1 MFTDIEWEG
10 VGAKIIM
17 TKDAENAAERTAYGI
32 RWYFHQTNSCS
43 AILSLFG
50 SFATK
55 CLQNK
60 TSLGPQMWYS
70 AIMTSSNGNIYRVT
84 GHLCGEFTGNRWIP
98 RQVNSP
104 HKGKWRGALVFSLIC
119 VWIKGWVNSRE
130 NGDLRRYRAHYVVTV
145 MALWHI

>member
-50 SFATK
+50 SFANK

-60 TSLGPQMWYS
+60 TTNKSWP
-70 AIMTSSNGNIYRVT
+70 ANVI
-84 GHLCGEFTGNRWIP
+84 LCHNDVIKREYMP
-98 RQVNSP
+98 RYWPFVGGI
-104 HKGKWRGALVFSLIC
+104 HW
-119 VWIKGWVNSRE
+119 
-130 NGDLRRYRAHYVVTV
+130 
-145 MALWHI
+145 